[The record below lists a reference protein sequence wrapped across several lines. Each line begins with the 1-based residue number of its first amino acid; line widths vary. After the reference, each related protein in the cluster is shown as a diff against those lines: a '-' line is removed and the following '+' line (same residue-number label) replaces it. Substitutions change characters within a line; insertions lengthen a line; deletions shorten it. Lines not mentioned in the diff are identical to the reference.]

1 MGSRGKGVSEPRTVQ
16 LSKALERTLRQG
28 HPWVY
33 RDALDGEL
41 PTPGEEVRLLDRKG
55 RAIGRGITDGGDA
68 IGLRLWLLR
77 DGAID
82 GELVERRLRRAL
94 GLRAAL
100 RPPETTALR
109 MLHGEGDGCPGFV
122 IDEYGLIDGPKV
134 AVLRLDGEGA
144 AAFFERVR
152 DTVVGLLRDKGYDGL
167 LVRRDRRS
175 GEGPALAFGD
185 VPRGRV
191 RVLERGMVLVGD
203 LWEGQKTGLFLD
215 HRESRHRVREL
226 ARGRRVLNLYA
237 YTGGFSVAAGL
248 GGASTVTSVDVAPE
262 AIALADE
269 TWIANDLAPERHRGV
284 AEDARD
290 FLATDRERYELVI
303 SDPPSFAPRESA
315 VPSALAAYEGLHTS
329 CLDRLVPGGLY
340 LAGSCSSH
348 VDAAMF
354 HETLAKASAE
364 AGRRIQILE
373 RNGAPF
379 DHPRL
384 AAFPEGDYLKVV
396 LARAL
401 D

>member
-1 MGSRGKGVSEPRTVQ
+1 MAAKGKDGGEPTTVRLSR
-16 LSKALERTLRQG
+16 ALERTLRQG

-33 RDALDGEL
+33 REALAGEL
-41 PTPGEEVRLLDRKG
+41 PGPGEEVRLLDRKG
-55 RAIGRGITDGGDA
+55 RPLGRGIADASEA

-77 DGAID
+77 DGPID
-82 GELVERRLRRAL
+82 DALVERRLRRAL

-109 MLHGEGDGCPGFV
+109 VVHGEGDGCPGFV
-122 IDEYGLIDGPKV
+122 IDEYGLVNGPKV
-134 AVLRLDGEGA
+134 AVLRLDGAGA

-152 DTVVGLLRDKGYDGL
+152 DAVVGLLRDQGYEGL

-175 GEGPALAFGD
+175 GQPPALAFGD

-191 RVLERGMVLVGD
+191 RVLEHGMVLVGD

-215 HRESRHRVREL
+215 HRESRRRVRQL

-248 GGASTVTSVDVAPE
+248 GGAGTVTSVDLAPE
-262 AIALADE
+262 AIALATE
-269 TWIANDLAPERHRGV
+269 TWAANGLPPERHRGV
-284 AEDARD
+284 VEDARD
-290 FLATDRERYELVI
+290 FLAADRERYELVV

-315 VPSALAAYEGLHTS
+315 VPSALAAYEGLHAS
-329 CLDRLVPGGLY
+329 CLQRLVPGGLY

-348 VDAAMF
+348 VDAVMF
-354 HETLAKASAE
+354 AQTLAKASADT
-364 AGRRIQILE
+364 GRRIQILE
-373 RNGAPF
+373 RNAAPF

-384 AAFPEGDYLKVV
+384 AAFPEGDYLKVI

>member
-1 MGSRGKGVSEPRTVQ
+1 MGASDTGEPATVK
-16 LSKALERTLRQG
+16 LSKALERTLREG

-33 RDALDGEL
+33 REALAGEL
-41 PTPGEEVRLLDRKG
+41 PGPGAEVRLLDRKS
-55 RAIGRGITDGGDA
+55 RPLGRGIADGSEA

-77 DGAID
+77 DGPID
-82 GELVERRLRRAL
+82 EALVERRLRRAI

-109 MLHGEGDGCPGFV
+109 LVHGEGDGCPGLV
-122 IDEYGLIDGPKV
+122 IDEYGLVGGSKV
-134 AVLRLDGEGA
+134 AVLRLDGEGPA
-144 AAFFERVR
+144 RFFERVR
-152 DTVVGLLRDKGYDGL
+152 PAVVRTLKDQGFDGL

-175 GEGPALAFGD
+175 GKKPALAFGE

-191 RVLERGMVLVGD
+191 RVLEHGMELVGD

-215 HRESRHRVREL
+215 HRESRHRVRAL

-237 YTGGFSVAAGL
+237 YTGGFSVSAGL
-248 GGASTVTSVDVAPE
+248 GGAGTVTSVDVAPE

-269 TWIANDLAPERHRGV
+269 TWAANGLPAGRHRGIT
-284 AEDARD
+284 ADCRD
-290 FLATDRERYELVI
+290 FLERDRERYELVI

-315 VPSALAAYEGLHTS
+315 VPSALKAYEALHAS
-329 CLDRLVPGGLY
+329 CLERLVPGGLY

-348 VDAAMF
+348 VTAAAF
-354 HETLAKASAE
+354 DETLAQASAA

-373 RNGAPF
+373 RSGAPF

>member
-1 MGSRGKGVSEPRTVQ
+1 MGVKNDTGEPRTVK
-16 LSKALERTLRQG
+16 LSKALERTVRRG

-33 RDALDGEL
+33 REALAGDL
-41 PTPGEEVRLLDRKG
+41 PGPGEEVRLLDRKG
-55 RAIGRGITDGGDA
+55 RPLGRGIADGTEA

-77 DGAID
+77 DGPID
-82 GELVERRLRRAL
+82 EELVERRLRRAI

-100 RPPETTALR
+100 RPPDTSALR
-109 MLHGEGDGCPGFV
+109 LVHGEGDGCPGLV
-122 IDEYGLIDGPKV
+122 IDQYDLIDGPKV
-134 AVLRLDGEGA
+134 AVLRLDGEGPA
-144 AAFFERVR
+144 RFFERVQGA
-152 DTVVGLLRDKGYDGL
+152 VVRTLKDQGFEGL

-185 VPRGRV
+185 VPKGRV
-191 RVLERGMVLVGD
+191 RIHEHGMVLIGD

-215 HRESRHRVREL
+215 HRESRFRVRAL

-237 YTGGFSVAAGL
+237 YTGGFSVSAGL
-248 GGASTVTSVDVAPE
+248 GGAGTVTSVDVAPE

-269 TWIANDLAPERHRGV
+269 TWLANELPPERHRGIT
-284 AEDARD
+284 ADCRD
-290 FLATDRERYELVI
+290 FLEEDRERYELVI

-315 VPSALAAYEGLHTS
+315 VPSALAAYEALHAS

-348 VDAAMF
+348 VNAAAF
-354 HETLAKASAE
+354 DETLARASDA

-373 RNGAPF
+373 RSGAPF